1 LGNSNT
7 SSNEAKIGAASV
19 LVLDRVLLGLT
30 TGVSWKEDLS
40 SIETQPEAIKGKKK
54 EKSYLYQP
62 PFGLLGWGFLCFL
75 CLFFRFVIFFIL
87 LIMIG

>member
-30 TGVSWKEDLS
+30 TGVSWKEELS
-40 SIETQPEAIKGKKK
+40 SIETQPGAMSGKKK
-54 EKSYLYQP
+54 
-62 PFGLLGWGFLCFL
+62 
-75 CLFFRFVIFFIL
+75 
-87 LIMIG
+87 